1 MKPSILILHAS
12 GTNRDTEA
20 ARACEAAGGAPEIVH
35 INQLR
40 RGARRLADYQML
52 LLPGGFSY
60 GDALG
65 AGARLALDLQVYFHD
80 QLHAFIDRGA
90 LVLGIC
96 NGFQTLVKA
105 GVLPGAQKSE
115 IRDWRLEIER
125 LGDPGIERLETVSAE
140 PPISNLQSRISNL
153 QSPNPSIS
161 QSPNPSINEISLRR
175 VTLTENASGHFEC
188 RWVHLAANRQ
198 ATAPF
203 LRDLDEVIFCPVAHG
218 EGNVQVKDAAMLAE
232 IEQGNLVAFRYVDA
246 AGQPANGIYP
256 RNPNGSVADIAGLCN
271 RRGNVVGL
279 MPHPED
285 HIWPVQNP
293 LGDTGRLGQ
302 AIFEAM
308 IGVLR

>member
-1 MKPSILILHAS
+1 VKQPAPRRRSYTSTSSGAGSAS
-12 GTNRDTEA
+12 F
-20 ARACEAAGGAPEIVH
+20 
-35 INQLR
+35 
-40 RGARRLADYQML
+40 ADYQML

-105 GVLPGAQKSE
+105 GVLPGAQE
-115 IRDWRLEIER
+115 GETRRHER
-125 LGDPGIERLETVSAE
+125 QGEGEAAAALHNFT
-140 PPISNLQSRISNL
+140 
-153 QSPNPSIS
+153 IS
-161 QSPNPSINEISLRR
+161 QFTIHNLNTQPPRPSPLAPLNEISLRR

-203 LRDLDEVIFCPVAHG
+203 LRDLDELIFCPVAHG

-246 AGQPANGIYP
+246 GGQPANGVYP
-256 RNPNGSVADIAGLCN
+256 LNPNGSVADIAGLCN

-293 LGDTGRLGQ
+293 LGGTRGGWGWRSLW
-302 AIFEAM
+302 
-308 IGVLR
+308 R

>member
-40 RGARRLADYQML
+40 RGARTLADYQML

-105 GVLPGAQKSE
+105 GVLPGAQRLE
-115 IRDWRLEIER
+115 IGDWRLE
-125 LGDPGIERLETVSAE
+125 DSGIERLETVSVE
-140 PPISNLQSRISNL
+140 SPISNL
-153 QSPNPSIS
+153 QSPNRSIS

-198 ATAPF
+198 AAAPF

-246 AGQPANGIYP
+246 AGQPANGVYP

-293 LGDTGRLGQ
+293 LGGEGGLGL
-302 AIFEAM
+302 AIFVAM
-308 IGVLR
+308 IRALR

>member
-12 GTNRDTEA
+12 GTNRDAEA
-20 ARACEAAGGAPEIVH
+20 ARACLLAGGAPEIVH

-40 RGARRLADYQML
+40 RGERSFADYQML

-96 NGFQTLVKA
+96 NGFQALVKA
-105 GVLPGAQKSE
+105 GVLPGARSQKAE
-115 IRDWRLEIER
+115 IGDWRL
-125 LGDPGIERLETVSAE
+125 GDSEIERLETVSVE
-140 PPISNLQSRISNL
+140 SPISNL
-153 QSPNPSIS
+153 QSPNLSIS
-161 QSPNPSINEISLRR
+161 QSPNPSIDEISLRR

-203 LRDLDEVIFCPVAHG
+203 LRNLDEVIFCPVAHG
-218 EGNVQVKDAAMLAE
+218 EGNLQVKDAAMLAE

-246 AGQPANGIYP
+246 VGQPANGVYP
-256 RNPNGSVADIAGLCN
+256 LNPNGSVADIAGLCN

-285 HIWPVQNP
+285 HLLPVQNP
-293 LGDTGRLGQ
+293 LGSVGQLGL
-302 AIFEAM
+302 AIFQAM
-308 IGVLR
+308 VRAL